1 MQVHANAPWTPLRR
15 RQLIV
20 QVDAGQL
27 SVPEAAELAGVSQRC
42 VFKWLARW
50 RAGDDRLADRRS
62 VAHRIPHATPDE
74 LVKMIELLR
83 KQRWTTPQLSWHL
96 AMPVSTVGAVCRR
109 LGMGRLGPATPPEPP
124 NRYQRRHP
132 GSLLHLDVKKLG
144 KFHEPGHRVTGQRH
158 QRNRHAG
165 WEYLHIAIDD
175 ATRLAYAEVCDHGET
190 GDIVTGFLQRALAW
204 FTARGIT
211 VREILTDN
219 GPGYVSN
226 IFASVVPGYGLK
238 RRRTR
243 PYRPRTNGRTVH
255 PDPAQRVGLPDH
267 LRQLDRPTRRPAR
280 LPSLLQ
286 PPSAPRRPRPREPRT
301 TPTPTEQPCRHLQL
315 AAEPDRVGS

>member
-15 RQLIV
+15 RQLIA
-20 QVDAGQL
+20 QVDAGEL
-27 SVPEAAELAGVSQRC
+27 SVPEASELAGVSQRC
-42 VFKWLARW
+42 VFTWLARW
-50 RAGDDRLADRRS
+50 RAGDDRLEDRRS
-62 VAHRIPHATPDE
+62 VAHRLPHATPDE
-74 LVKMIELLR
+74 LVKTIELLR

-144 KFHEPGHRVTGQRH
+144 RFHEPGHRATGRRH

-190 GDIVTGFLQRALAW
+190 GDTVTGFLQRALAW
-204 FTARGIT
+204 FAARGIT
-211 VREILTDN
+211 VHEILTDN

-226 IFASVVPGYGLK
+226 TFASVITGYGL
-238 RRRTR
+238 RHRRTR
-243 PYRPRTNGRTVH
+243 PYRPRPNGKAERFIRILLNEWAYRITCPTSTARRDALAAYLH
-255 PDPAQRVGLPDH
+255 YYNHHRPHDA
-267 LRQLDRPTRRPAR
+267 LDRASPGQRLHQLNNPA
-280 LPSLLQ
+280 
-286 PPSAPRRPRPREPRT
+286 
-301 TPTPTEQPCRHLQL
+301 
-315 AAEPDRVGS
+315 GIYI